1 MSCLRSYMT
10 SHHDKTDS
18 FIIIVVAVVDTAD
31 ETKIA
36 RMMADD

>member
-1 MSCLRSYMT
+1 MT
-10 SHHDKTDS
+10 SHDDKADS
-18 FIIIVVAVVDTAD
+18 FIIIVVAAVVDTAD